1 MSRGSP
7 GGGLSAAVLIG
18 AAAVP
23 RPRAARVPPSHVI
36 CLERQHRSLRED
48 RRQSAHRARLGG
60 CVQVPEPQERGLLA
74 CLILSERPPTRSQLA
89 YLLFCTGRP
98 SATRAMAPPPCSQPR
113 SACPAGQLAD
123 RWITGRRLRH
133 VVAGPAATAVPVP
146 RGWSYRGSR

>member
-48 RRQSAHRARLGG
+48 RRQSAHRARLGDAYRFRSRKSGG
-60 CVQVPEPQERGLLA
+60 CWLV
-74 CLILSERPPTRSQLA
+74 
-89 YLLFCTGRP
+89 
-98 SATRAMAPPPCSQPR
+98 
-113 SACPAGQLAD
+113 
-123 RWITGRRLRH
+123 
-133 VVAGPAATAVPVP
+133 
-146 RGWSYRGSR
+146 